1 MLCGK
6 FNIKTNSFQIYKSIE
21 DKYLLLDK
29 ENLILCIKGRN
40 GERKTMQN
48 QTIQNIQ
55 DLVFDEKIKDKFL
68 AAYEANDVEKQ
79 IEILELYRKNLL
91 EKVHESEKNISNIDY
106 LIYQIGKCHK
116 RGEE

>member
-6 FNIKTNSFQIYKSIE
+6 FNIKINSFQLYKSIE

-29 ENLILCIKGRN
+29 EDLILCIKGRN

-106 LIYQIGKCHK
+106 MIYQLGKCYK
-116 RGEE
+116 GEE